1 MKQVYFSIN
10 VCEISLS
17 PAAVA
22 IVGSQAFSFSAT
34 FLETKAEAGFYL
46 FEVAL
51 FFSL

>member
-1 MKQVYFSIN
+1 MCVKFHSHQQ
-10 VCEISLS
+10 L
-17 PAAVA
+17 PA